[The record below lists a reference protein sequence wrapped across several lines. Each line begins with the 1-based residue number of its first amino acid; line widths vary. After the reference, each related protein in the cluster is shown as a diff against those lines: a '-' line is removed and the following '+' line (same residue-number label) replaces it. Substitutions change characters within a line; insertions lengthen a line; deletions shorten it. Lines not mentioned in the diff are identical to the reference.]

1 MNVEIES
8 PGEKKGIDLG
18 RGSGSVRVKR
28 LKKNVTD
35 LLLTM
40 PYILI

>member
-8 PGEKKGIDLG
+8 PGEKKGIGLG
-18 RGSGSVRVKR
+18 RGSGVRVKR